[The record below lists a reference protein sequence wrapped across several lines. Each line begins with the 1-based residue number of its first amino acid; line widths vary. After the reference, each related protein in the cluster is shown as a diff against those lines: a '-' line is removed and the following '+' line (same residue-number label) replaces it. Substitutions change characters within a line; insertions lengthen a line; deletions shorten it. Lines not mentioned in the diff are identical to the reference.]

1 VVTMVGCVVLS
12 YILAATI
19 VRGRKQPYFN
29 RDDLY
34 YAECVPSDEIKT
46 YKYYG
51 NQSSYITSISN
62 PQQCSLW
69 SDASNYIR
77 TKRAYTLVWFYPEE
91 SLAHNQC
98 RSLDF
103 TLVDKY
109 GRQHAIAYF
118 KLHHGAYPG
127 PWCYAKIVNEFIPMP
142 CFTDCPKEIQ
152 TKPMLKKQEP
162 HEERTRNYNAR
173 IFDDTS
179 NSIFSSYDWGS
190 PSYYSSKP
198 SDLEHSQQFAQNRET
213 IFFMMVIVVILIV
226 VLIIGFHIMKKFFAP
241 HKKLNTE
248 TNANEAP
255 VKVLKKTESTNQP
268 TQTASTTSTGEKRF
282 TTANVEPSDSDAGS
296 VAPSNKK
303 QIRQERETAV

>member
-1 VVTMVGCVVLS
+1 MLSLSSVVPSISPLS
-12 YILAATI
+12 Y
-19 VRGRKQPYFN
+19 
-29 RDDLY
+29 DLKCPNLKGFSRSKLKFKSLD
-34 YAECVPSDEIKT
+34 AECVPSDEIKT

-152 TKPMLKKQEP
+152 TKP
-162 HEERTRNYNAR
+162 
-173 IFDDTS
+173 S
-179 NSIFSSYDWGS
+179 
-190 PSYYSSKP
+190 
-198 SDLEHSQQFAQNRET
+198 
-213 IFFMMVIVVILIV
+213 
-226 VLIIGFHIMKKFFAP
+226 
-241 HKKLNTE
+241 
-248 TNANEAP
+248 
-255 VKVLKKTESTNQP
+255 
-268 TQTASTTSTGEKRF
+268 
-282 TTANVEPSDSDAGS
+282 
-296 VAPSNKK
+296 
-303 QIRQERETAV
+303 